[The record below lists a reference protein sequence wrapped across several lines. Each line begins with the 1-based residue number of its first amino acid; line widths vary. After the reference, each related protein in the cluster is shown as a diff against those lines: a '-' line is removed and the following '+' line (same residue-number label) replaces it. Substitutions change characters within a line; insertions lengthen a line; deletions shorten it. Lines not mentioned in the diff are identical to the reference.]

1 MRLLEFK
8 RPIEIH
14 FNVQPVLSSSSRILF
29 LLEHKYIRPQ
39 NFFLN
44 PAKYEAIFG
53 WDTDLQIHKNFVH
66 TRYPHN
72 FEISPLNKSRSKKY
86 VMLCSNRNLLCGPK
100 TSSLY
105 NKRQEVISYFERRQ
119 NDFHLYGAGWELP
132 FTKPG
137 LMGYIKAR
145 FNWYF

>member
-1 MRLLEFK
+1 M
-8 RPIEIH
+8 
-14 FNVQPVLSSSSRILF
+14 
-29 LLEHKYIRPQ
+29 
-39 NFFLN
+39 
-44 PAKYEAIFG
+44 AIFG

-119 NDFHLYGAGWELP
+119 NDFHLYGAGWEYLLP
-132 FTKPG
+132 SQDLWVISKQG
-137 LMGYIKAR
+137 LIGI
-145 FNWYF
+145 FLSPLLC